1 MKLPAVIAF
10 FAATLAATPVPV
22 RGNFPPKTGGGC
34 SLEAPF
40 VSAEWRA
47 ALDGRAVPVL
57 SATEWRGEK
66 APDVDPGGN
75 YGFLSFDWTAPATL
89 EVTTS
94 AAFARDLSTAA
105 VRPAGAPVEV
115 VSRGR
120 DRLVLLVARPC
131 TFSVEPNEY
140 ERPLFV
146 FADPPARDVP
156 DLASPR
162 VKAFGPGVHR
172 VPGDVVK
179 LGSGETLY
187 LARGAVLQAAVY
199 GTGED
204 LRVCGRGILDGGR
217 WARKKG
223 PRYAFLHFQH
233 AKRVTVEDVTV
244 RGSWHWTVFPE
255 DCDGVVLRNVK
266 VCGGR
271 CPNDDGIDPSNTRDV
286 TIEDC
291 FFRTQDDCIA
301 VKGLQREHGDC
312 ARYRVRRC
320 VFWSSFGR
328 ICLLG
333 HESRAPRMHDFVLE
347 DCDVLHYVRP
357 VLLVEPGDDMRIS
370 DVAFRDVRVH
380 MDDHGRSEATV
391 RIQPVVNRYTK
402 GPGSVRG
409 VLLENIAF
417 EGCPLPVRFLVRG
430 VDAEHAVAD
439 VTFRGLTWNGRP
451 LDASARS
458 RVNGE
463 RGPAGAW
470 FDGNDHPK
478 PEDPAFKVGPFAT
491 GVTVDGTEVR

>member
-1 MKLPAVIAF
+1 M
-10 FAATLAATPVPV
+10 
-22 RGNFPPKTGGGC
+22 
-34 SLEAPF
+34 EAPF

-47 ALDGRAVPVL
+47 ALDGRALPVL
-57 SATEWRGEK
+57 SATAWRGEK

-217 WARKKG
+217 WAPKKG

-255 DCDGVVLRNVK
+255 DCRKAYELGVKL
-266 VCGGR
+266 C
-271 CPNDDGIDPSNTRDV
+271 
-286 TIEDC
+286 
-291 FFRTQDDCIA
+291 
-301 VKGLQREHGDC
+301 
-312 ARYRVRRC
+312 
-320 VFWSSFGR
+320 
-328 ICLLG
+328 
-333 HESRAPRMHDFVLE
+333 
-347 DCDVLHYVRP
+347 
-357 VLLVEPGDDMRIS
+357 
-370 DVAFRDVRVH
+370 
-380 MDDHGRSEATV
+380 
-391 RIQPVVNRYTK
+391 
-402 GPGSVRG
+402 
-409 VLLENIAF
+409 
-417 EGCPLPVRFLVRG
+417 
-430 VDAEHAVAD
+430 
-439 VTFRGLTWNGRP
+439 
-451 LDASARS
+451 
-458 RVNGE
+458 
-463 RGPAGAW
+463 
-470 FDGNDHPK
+470 
-478 PEDPAFKVGPFAT
+478 
-491 GVTVDGTEVR
+491 